1 MDAGQGALPAQRQIL
16 QVVFLHQHFHHVVG
30 GGILLQAQRFLHI
43 CQRLLVA
50 GALGIIR
57 KGIVPGGIRLAD
69 QQSVQPFFVVLAQ
82 KPHDLLQ
89 HGVQILIPHLQFV
102 QHHIVAGA
110 GGGNALAGAVHD
122 IAARGGDRELIIRGV
137 GGLCLEAVPVDQ
149 LQKDQP

>member
-1 MDAGQGALPAQRQIL
+1 MDARQHPLPLQGEAFQMVL
-16 QVVFLHQHFHHVVG
+16 LHQHLHYIVG
-30 GGILLQAQRFLHI
+30 SGILLQAQRFLHV

-82 KPHDLLQ
+82 KLHDLLQ

-102 QHHIVAGA
+102 QYHIVAGA